1 MSTLTFQV
9 EDQKAGLL
17 AEAARERGLQVEDLL
32 RQITDDFL
40 ARASNTATS
49 KTDGDAA
56 FKKALS
62 ASVKEN
68 EELLR
73 RLAK

>member
-17 AEAARERGLQVEDLL
+17 AEAARERGLPLEDLL
-32 RQITDDFL
+32 QQITDDFL
-40 ARASNTATS
+40 ARTSNIAAS

-56 FKKALS
+56 FKNALA

>member
-1 MSTLTFQV
+1 MSTVTFRV
-9 EDQKAGLL
+9 DDEKARQL
-17 AEAARERGLQVEDLL
+17 ADAARERGVAIEDLL

-40 ARASNTATS
+40 ARPQPLTIGPDDPRF
-49 KTDGDAA
+49 KAA
-56 FKKALS
+56 LAVSL
-62 ASVKEN
+62 AEN

>member
-17 AEAARERGLQVEDLL
+17 AEAARERGLPVEELL

-40 ARASNTATS
+40 ARSPGVGASKAAE
-49 KTDGDAA
+49 DAA
-56 FKKALS
+56 FKNAL
-62 ASVKEN
+62 ANSVREN

>member
-1 MSTLTFQV
+1 MSTLTL
-9 EDQKAGLL
+9 ELDDQTANRL
-17 AEAARERGLQVEDLL
+17 AEAARERGLQIEELL

-40 ARASNTATS
+40 AQTRPAGI
-49 KTDGDAA
+49 D
-56 FKKALS
+56 FKKALA